1 MAGDKIVDCSQ
12 NGNSDKINE
21 NGDFS
26 FNLNLD
32 DEFAESVEYI
42 PCPEFQFST
51 TACYIC
57 NGYYGP
63 CFEEP
68 VCATCHAFLF
78 PNDVDLLQ
86 VPIFS
91 EKTDDED
98 SGNDEPTDLF
108 YNHERRTSQQQ
119 QNSPQSLNP
128 NVPNAQQNLP
138 SGHNNANVSQRRSCA
153 QYQNVTPQCNYH
165 GLQSNSGGNSLDK
178 CVVAFM
184 RNASAAPRDM
194 NLDLQS
200 MMCRSR
206 SGCHQNCSNNG
217 SDQNAQARNAHQD
230 TMDDDVR
237 NVLPEAFPL
246 ARDNGRSANERAENA
261 AQYHWNYRVHDDS
274 IDPSSSSSSSRQYN
288 LSDRLE
294 ILSNHRHIEH
304 EPINEP
310 GLVDRLPPE
319 VLLAIFSHLDDISL
333 WSAANVCRR
342 WCGLLSTH
350 VTQLQWKQHVKLR
363 WPLYKPIGRVKNW
376 YKVYDYLASSAPCR
390 TCLAQTSLRSRLPR
404 MEENSWRRNRLRS
417 ELKSL
422 RIDPPEGI
430 EAMPLDHMCCHWQ
443 ATITGPVGSPY
454 EGGLFYLHLQ
464 VPFSYPM
471 CPPVVRFL
479 TKIFHPNVSRHGDVG
494 IDSIHHNW
502 SLALTIA
509 KVLIS
514 VQSLLTDPYCQ
525 VCMEPELGDMYVN
538 DREKFEE
545 VARAWTWRYAMHDV
559 VTPI

>member
-1 MAGDKIVDCSQ
+1 MAGDKIVDCTQ
-12 NGNSDKINE
+12 NGNNEKINE
-21 NGDFS
+21 NGDLS
-26 FNLNLD
+26 LSLNLED
-32 DEFAESVEYI
+32 DFIESIEYV

-68 VCATCHAFLF
+68 VCATCHAFVF

-86 VPIFS
+86 MPIFS

-98 SGNDEPTDLF
+98 SGNDEPTDLY

-119 QNSPQSLNP
+119 QNSPQNVNP
-128 NVPNAQQNLP
+128 NIPNAQQNPLN
-138 SGHNNANVSQRRSCA
+138 HNANISRRCYP

-165 GLQSNSGGNSLDK
+165 TLQSNSNSSNSVDI
-178 CVVAFM
+178 CVVGSA
-184 RNASAAPRDM
+184 RNTSTSRDV

-200 MMCRSR
+200 MVCRTR
-206 SGCHQNCSNNG
+206 VDCHQNYANRN
-217 SDQNAQARNAHQD
+217 DLNAHD
-230 TMDDDVR
+230 RVEENLR
-237 NVLPEAFPL
+237 NMPEMFAL
-246 ARDNGRSANERAENA
+246 GHDGQNNEPG
-261 AQYHWNYRVHDDS
+261 QYHWNYRVYEDVGE
-274 IDPSSSSSSSRQYN
+274 PSRPYN
-288 LSDRLE
+288 LSERLE
-294 ILSNHRHIEH
+294 ILSNHKHIEH

-310 GLVDRLPPE
+310 GLVERLPPE

-363 WPLYKPIGRVKNW
+363 WPLYKPIGCIKNW
-376 YKVYDYLASSAPCR
+376 YKVYDHLASSAPCR
-390 TCLAQTSLRSRLPR
+390 TCLAQTSLRSRPAR

-454 EGGLFYLHLQ
+454 EGGLFYLYLQ

-471 CPPVVRFL
+471 CPPIVRFL
-479 TKIFHPNVSRHGDVG
+479 TKILHPNVSRHGDVG

-502 SLALTIA
+502 SLALTIS

-525 VCMEPELGDMYVN
+525 VCMEPELGEMYMS

-559 VTPI
+559 VTPL

>member
-1 MAGDKIVDCSQ
+1 MAGDKIVDGSQ
-12 NGNSDKINE
+12 NCNSERISE
-21 NGDFS
+21 SGDL
-26 FNLNLD
+26 NLNLNLE
-32 DEFAESVEYI
+32 DELVESIEYI
-42 PCPEFQFST
+42 PCPEFQFSA

-78 PNDVDLLQ
+78 PNDIDLLQ

-98 SGNDEPTDLF
+98 SGNDEPTDLY

-119 QNSPQSLNP
+119 QNSPQSVNP
-128 NVPNAQQNLP
+128 NIVQHNANIQQNAP
-138 SGHNNANVSQRRSCA
+138 NHNMNVSRRSYA
-153 QYQNVTPQCNYH
+153 QYQNAVPQCNYH
-165 GLQSNSGGNSLDK
+165 VLQNNSSSNSADI
-178 CVVAFM
+178 CMVAFT
-184 RNASAAPRDM
+184 RNASVSRDV

-200 MMCRSR
+200 MICRTR
-206 SGCHQNCSNNG
+206 SGCHQNCVNGNERHVQDMMEEALRCTSDTLATSHDGQNNE
-217 SDQNAQARNAHQD
+217 H
-230 TMDDDVR
+230 
-237 NVLPEAFPL
+237 
-246 ARDNGRSANERAENA
+246 RDNIGP
-261 AQYHWNYRVHDDS
+261 QYHWNYRVYEDVGE
-274 IDPSSSSSSSRQYN
+274 PSRPYN
-288 LSDRLE
+288 LSERLE
-294 ILSNHRHIEH
+294 ILSNHKHIEH

-310 GLVDRLPPE
+310 GLVERLPPE

-363 WPLYKPIGRVKNW
+363 WPLYKPIGCVKNW
-376 YKVYDYLASSAPCR
+376 YRVYDYLASSAPCR
-390 TCLAQTSLRSRLPR
+390 TCLAQTSLRSRPSR

-454 EGGLFYLHLQ
+454 EGGLFYLYLQ

-479 TKIFHPNVSRHGDVG
+479 TKILHPNVSRHGDVG

-502 SLALTIA
+502 SLALTIS

-525 VCMEPELGDMYVN
+525 VCMEPELGEMYMN

-559 VTPI
+559 VMPL

>member
-1 MAGDKIVDCSQ
+1 MAGDKIVDCTQ
-12 NGNSDKINE
+12 NGNSEKISE
-21 NGDFS
+21 NGDLS
-26 FNLNLD
+26 LSLNLED
-32 DEFAESVEYI
+32 DFVESIEYV
-42 PCPEFQFST
+42 PCPEFQFS
-51 TACYIC
+51 
-57 NGYYGP
+57 
-63 CFEEP
+63 
-68 VCATCHAFLF
+68 
-78 PNDVDLLQ
+78 
-86 VPIFS
+86 
-91 EKTDDED
+91 KTDDED
-98 SGNDEPTDLF
+98 SGNDEPTDLY

-119 QNSPQSLNP
+119 QNSPQSVNP
-128 NVPNAQQNLP
+128 NIPNAQQNPLN
-138 SGHNNANVSQRRSCA
+138 HNANISRRCYP

-165 GLQSNSGGNSLDK
+165 MLQSNSNSNSVDI
-178 CVVAFM
+178 CVVGSA
-184 RNASAAPRDM
+184 RNASASRDV

-200 MMCRSR
+200 MVCRTR
-206 SGCHQNCSNNG
+206 VDCHQNCANRN
-217 SDQNAQARNAHQD
+217 DQNAHDRMEENLRS
-230 TMDDDVR
+230 M
-237 NVLPEAFPL
+237 PEMFAL
-246 ARDNGRSANERAENA
+246 GHDGQNNEPG
-261 AQYHWNYRVHDDS
+261 QYHWNYRVYEDAGE
-274 IDPSSSSSSSRQYN
+274 PSRPYN
-288 LSDRLE
+288 LSERLE
-294 ILSNHRHIEH
+294 ILSNHKHIEH

-310 GLVDRLPPE
+310 GLVERLPPE

-363 WPLYKPIGRVKNW
+363 WPLYKPIGCIKNW
-376 YKVYDYLASSAPCR
+376 YKVYDHLASSAPCR
-390 TCLAQTSLRSRLPR
+390 TCLAQTSLRSRPAR

-454 EGGLFYLHLQ
+454 EGGLFYLYLQ

-471 CPPVVRFL
+471 CPPIVRFL
-479 TKIFHPNVSRHGDVG
+479 TKILHPNVSRHGDVG

-502 SLALTIA
+502 SLALTIS

-525 VCMEPELGDMYVN
+525 VCMEPELGEMYMS

-559 VTPI
+559 VTPL

>member
-1 MAGDKIVDCSQ
+1 MHTYITLHTFANDCYKMAGDKIVDCTQ
-12 NGNSDKINE
+12 NGNNEKINE
-21 NGDFS
+21 NGDLS
-26 FNLNLD
+26 LSLNLED
-32 DEFAESVEYI
+32 DFIESIEYV

-68 VCATCHAFLF
+68 VCATCHAFVF

-86 VPIFS
+86 MPIFS

-98 SGNDEPTDLF
+98 SGNDEPTDLY

-119 QNSPQSLNP
+119 QNSPQNVNP
-128 NVPNAQQNLP
+128 NIPNAQQNPLN
-138 SGHNNANVSQRRSCA
+138 HNANISRRCYP

-165 GLQSNSGGNSLDK
+165 TLQSNSNSSNSVDI
-178 CVVAFM
+178 CVVGSA
-184 RNASAAPRDM
+184 RNTSTSRDV

-200 MMCRSR
+200 MVCRTR
-206 SGCHQNCSNNG
+206 VDCHQNYANRN
-217 SDQNAQARNAHQD
+217 DLNAHD
-230 TMDDDVR
+230 RVEENLR
-237 NVLPEAFPL
+237 NMPEMFAL
-246 ARDNGRSANERAENA
+246 GHDGQNNEPG
-261 AQYHWNYRVHDDS
+261 QYHWNYRVYEDVGE
-274 IDPSSSSSSSRQYN
+274 PSRPYN
-288 LSDRLE
+288 LSERLE
-294 ILSNHRHIEH
+294 ILSNHKHIEH

-310 GLVDRLPPE
+310 GLVERLPPE

-363 WPLYKPIGRVKNW
+363 WPLYKPIGCIKNW
-376 YKVYDYLASSAPCR
+376 YKVYDHLASSAPCR
-390 TCLAQTSLRSRLPR
+390 TCLAQTSLRSRPAR

-454 EGGLFYLHLQ
+454 EGGLFYLYLQ

-471 CPPVVRFL
+471 CPPIVRFL
-479 TKIFHPNVSRHGDVG
+479 TKILHPNVSRHGDVG

-502 SLALTIA
+502 SLALTIS

-525 VCMEPELGDMYVN
+525 VCMEPELGEMYMS

-559 VTPI
+559 VTPL

>member
-1 MAGDKIVDCSQ
+1 MAGDKIVDCTQ
-12 NGNSDKINE
+12 NGNGEKISE
-21 NGDFS
+21 NGDLS
-26 FNLNLD
+26 LSLNLED
-32 DEFAESVEYI
+32 DFVESIEYV

-98 SGNDEPTDLF
+98 SGNDEPTDLY

-119 QNSPQSLNP
+119 QNSPQSVNP
-128 NVPNAQQNLP
+128 NIPSAQQNP
-138 SGHNNANVSQRRSCA
+138 FNHNVNVNANANVSRRCYA
-153 QYQNVTPQCNYH
+153 LYQNATPQCNYH
-165 GLQSNSGGNSLDK
+165 VLQSNSSGNPVDT
-178 CVVAFM
+178 CVPAFA
-184 RNASAAPRDM
+184 RNAPAPRDAD
-194 NLDLQS
+194 LDLQN
-200 MMCRSR
+200 MLCRTTM
-206 SGCHQNCSNNG
+206 GDCHQNCGNRNNR
-217 SDQNAQARNAHQD
+217 NAQDRVEEN
-230 TMDDDVR
+230 VR
-237 NVLPEAFPL
+237 SMPEMFAL
-246 ARDNGRSANERAENA
+246 GHDGQSNEPGNNA
-261 AQYHWNYRVHDDS
+261 AQYHWNYRVCEDAGE
-274 IDPSSSSSSSRQYN
+274 PSRPYN
-288 LSDRLE
+288 LSERLE
-294 ILSNHRHIEH
+294 ILSNHKHIEH

-310 GLVDRLPPE
+310 GLVERLPPE

-350 VTQLQWKQHVKLR
+350 VTQSQWEQHVKLR
-363 WPLYKPIGRVKNW
+363 WPLYKPIGCVRNW

-390 TCLAQTSLRSRLPR
+390 TCLAQTSLRSRPPR

-422 RIDPPEGI
+422 RLDPPEGI
-430 EAMPLDHMCCHWQ
+430 EAMPLDQMCCHWQ

-454 EGGLFYLHLQ
+454 EGGLFYLYLQ

-479 TKIFHPNVSRHGDVG
+479 TKILHPNVSRHGDVG

-502 SLALTIA
+502 SLALTIS

-525 VCMEPELGDMYVN
+525 VCMEPELGDMYIN

-559 VTPI
+559 VTPL

>member
-1 MAGDKIVDCSQ
+1 MAGDKIVDGSQ
-12 NGNSDKINE
+12 NCNSERISE
-21 NGDFS
+21 SGDL
-26 FNLNLD
+26 NLNLNLE
-32 DEFAESVEYI
+32 DELVESVEYI
-42 PCPEFQFST
+42 PCPEFQFSA

-78 PNDVDLLQ
+78 PNDIDLLQ

-98 SGNDEPTDLF
+98 SGNDEPTDLY

-119 QNSPQSLNP
+119 QNSPQSINP
-128 NVPNAQQNLP
+128 NIPNVQQNA
-138 SGHNNANVSQRRSCA
+138 SNHNVNVSRRSYA
-153 QYQNVTPQCNYH
+153 QYQNAVPQCNYH
-165 GLQSNSGGNSLDK
+165 ALQNNSNSNSVDK
-178 CVVAFM
+178 CMVAFA
-184 RNASAAPRDM
+184 RNASVSRDV

-200 MMCRSR
+200 MISRTR
-206 SGCHQNCSNNG
+206 SGCHQNCVNGNNRHVQDMMEEDLRHCTSDTFANHDGSNNE
-217 SDQNAQARNAHQD
+217 H
-230 TMDDDVR
+230 
-237 NVLPEAFPL
+237 
-246 ARDNGRSANERAENA
+246 RDNIAP
-261 AQYHWNYRVHDDS
+261 QYHWNYRMYEDVGE
-274 IDPSSSSSSSRQYN
+274 PSRPYN
-288 LSDRLE
+288 LSKRLE
-294 ILSNHRHIEH
+294 ILSNHKHIEH

-310 GLVDRLPPE
+310 GLVERLPPE

-363 WPLYKPIGRVKNW
+363 WPLYKPIGCVKNW
-376 YKVYDYLASSAPCR
+376 YRVYDYLASSAPCR
-390 TCLAQTSLRSRLPR
+390 TCLAQTSLRSRPSR

-454 EGGLFYLHLQ
+454 EGGLFYLYLQ

-479 TKIFHPNVSRHGDVG
+479 TKILHPNVSRHGDVG

-502 SLALTIA
+502 SLALTIS

-525 VCMEPELGDMYVN
+525 VCMEPELGEMYMN

-559 VTPI
+559 VMPL

>member
-1 MAGDKIVDCSQ
+1 MAGDQIVDGSQ
-12 NGNSDKINE
+12 NGNNEKINE
-21 NGDFS
+21 NGDL
-26 FNLNLD
+26 NLNLNLE
-32 DEFAESVEYI
+32 DEFVELVDYI

-51 TACYIC
+51 SACYIC

-78 PNDVDLLQ
+78 PNDVLLQ

-98 SGNDEPTDLF
+98 SGNDEPTDLY

-119 QNSPQSLNP
+119 QNSPQSINP
-128 NVPNAQQNLP
+128 NIPNPQN
-138 SGHNNANVSQRRSCA
+138 SSNQNANASRRLSA
-153 QYQNVTPQCNYH
+153 YYQNVVSQCNYH
-165 GLQSNSGGNSLDK
+165 VFENNSSSSLVDNALPES
-178 CVVAFM
+178 VQD
-184 RNASAAPRDM
+184 ASADRD
-194 NLDLQS
+194 NVALDLQS
-200 MMCRSR
+200 AICQMSDAFCRPVR
-206 SGCHQNCSNNG
+206 SVCHRYCANGQN
-217 SDQNAQARNAHQD
+217 DQNAVHHAQD
-230 TMDDDVR
+230 LMEED
-237 NVLPEAFPL
+237 LQSPETFAPSEH
-246 ARDNGRSANERAENA
+246 NQNNENA
-261 AQYHWNYRVHDDS
+261 DNAYQWNYRVYDDVGE
-274 IDPSSSSSSSRQYN
+274 PSRSYN
-288 LSDRLE
+288 LSERLE
-294 ILSNHRHIEH
+294 ILSNHKHIEH

-310 GLVDRLPPE
+310 GLVERLPPE
-319 VLLAIFSHLDDISL
+319 VLLAIFLYLDDISL

-342 WCGLLSTH
+342 WCGLVSTH
-350 VTQLQWKQHVKLR
+350 VTQSQWKHYVNGR
-363 WPLYKPIGRVKNW
+363 WPLYKPIGYIKDW

-390 TCLAQTSLRSRLPR
+390 TCLAHSTSLHTKLKDRDPRL
-404 MEENSWRRNRLRS
+404 EENSWRKNRLRS

-430 EAMPLDHMCCHWQ
+430 EAVPLDKMCCHWQ

-454 EGGLFYLHLQ
+454 EGGLFYLYLK
-464 VPFSYPM
+464 VPLSYPM

-479 TKIFHPNVSRHGDVG
+479 TKILHPNVSRHGDVG

-502 SLALTIA
+502 SLALTIS

-525 VCMEPELGDMYVN
+525 VCMEPELGEMYMN

-559 VTPI
+559 VTPL

>member
-1 MAGDKIVDCSQ
+1 
-12 NGNSDKINE
+12 
-21 NGDFS
+21 
-26 FNLNLD
+26 
-32 DEFAESVEYI
+32 
-42 PCPEFQFST
+42 
-51 TACYIC
+51 
-57 NGYYGP
+57 
-63 CFEEP
+63 
-68 VCATCHAFLF
+68 
-78 PNDVDLLQ
+78 
-86 VPIFS
+86 
-91 EKTDDED
+91 
-98 SGNDEPTDLF
+98 
-108 YNHERRTSQQQ
+108 
-119 QNSPQSLNP
+119 
-128 NVPNAQQNLP
+128 
-138 SGHNNANVSQRRSCA
+138 
-153 QYQNVTPQCNYH
+153 
-165 GLQSNSGGNSLDK
+165 
-178 CVVAFM
+178 M
-184 RNASAAPRDM
+184 RNASVPRDV
-194 NLDLQS
+194 NLES

-206 SGCHQNCSNNG
+206 SGCHQNCSNG
-217 SDQNAQARNAHQD
+217 SDENAQAHQD
-230 TMDDDVR
+230 MMEEDVR
-237 NVLPEAFPL
+237 NVPEAFPS
-246 ARDNGRSANERAENA
+246 ARDNNRSNERAENV
-261 AQYHWNYRVHDDS
+261 AQYHWNHRAHDDS
-274 IDPSSSSSSSRQYN
+274 VEPSSSSSRQYS

-464 VPFSYPM
+464 VPF
-471 CPPVVRFL
+471 R
-479 TKIFHPNVSRHGDVG
+479 
-494 IDSIHHNW
+494 
-502 SLALTIA
+502 
-509 KVLIS
+509 
-514 VQSLLTDPYCQ
+514 
-525 VCMEPELGDMYVN
+525 
-538 DREKFEE
+538 
-545 VARAWTWRYAMHDV
+545 
-559 VTPI
+559 